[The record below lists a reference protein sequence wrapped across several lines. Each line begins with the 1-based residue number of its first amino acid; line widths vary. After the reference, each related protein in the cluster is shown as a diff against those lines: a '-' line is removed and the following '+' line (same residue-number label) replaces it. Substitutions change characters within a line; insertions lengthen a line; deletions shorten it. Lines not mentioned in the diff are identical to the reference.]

1 MNYVNKMDFLA
12 SIVTLELRT
21 PSKLEKVKRLLEEV
35 EGLIDTVA
43 IIIKFIISEM
53 LEVNDINTLIM
64 NYVGQL
70 IINNY
75 MVIKKIKMLCCITL
89 IFHSMFL

>member
-12 SIVTLELRT
+12 SIVILELRT
-21 PSKLEKVKRLLEEV
+21 PSKIEKVKRLLEKV
-35 EGLIDTVA
+35 KGLIDTVV

-53 LEVNDINTLIM
+53 IEANDINRLIM

-75 MVIKKIKMLCCITL
+75 WVIKKIKMLCCIAL
-89 IFHSMFL
+89 IFS

>member
-21 PSKLEKVKRLLEEV
+21 PSKIEKVKRLLEKV
-35 EGLIDTVA
+35 EGLIDSVA

-53 LEVNDINTLIM
+53 LEANDINRLIM

-75 MVIKKIKMLCCITL
+75 MVIKKIKMLCCIVL
-89 IFHSMFL
+89 IFHSMFF